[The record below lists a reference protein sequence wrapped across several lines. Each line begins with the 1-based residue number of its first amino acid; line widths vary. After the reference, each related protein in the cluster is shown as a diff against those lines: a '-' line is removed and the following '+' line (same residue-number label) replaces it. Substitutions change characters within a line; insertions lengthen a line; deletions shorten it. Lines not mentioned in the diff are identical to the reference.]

1 MATAQKIWWV
11 ISELAELAEG
21 VSVGQQ
27 EEKVDGGG
35 RGDQCQDR
43 ERTDGPHTCPKDEGS
58 SVLQQSTLGFGRDA
72 PKEDLDFSASPL
84 SRV

>member
-1 MATAQKIWWV
+1 MHPRTRATPRAQEATATAHKIWWV

-35 RGDQCQDR
+35 HEGARDS
-43 ERTDGPHTCPKDEGS
+43 TC
-58 SVLQQSTLGFGRDA
+58 
-72 PKEDLDFSASPL
+72 
-84 SRV
+84 

>member
-35 RGDQCQDR
+35 HEGALDSTCQ
-43 ERTDGPHTCPKDEGS
+43 
-58 SVLQQSTLGFGRDA
+58 VA
-72 PKEDLDFSASPL
+72 
-84 SRV
+84 